1 MRRGEIRWVD
11 LDPTRGSESDERRPG
26 VIVSNDGA
34 NSVAKRLGRGVVAV
48 IPVTSNVQGIHRFQV
63 LLTAEATG
71 LVRDSKAQAEQV
83 RSVAVERVG
92 ERLGAVT
99 GADLAALDEALRL
112 HLALWSPTV
121 PRCGNSSAGLDLAG
135 PHCVA

>member
-11 LDPTRGSESDERRPG
+11 LDPVRGAESNKRRPA

-34 NSVAKRLGRGVVAV
+34 NTTANRLGRGVVTV
-48 IPVTSNVQGIHRFQV
+48 VPVTSNTARVHAFQV

-71 LVRDSKAQAEQV
+71 LARDSKAQAEQV
-83 RSVAVERVG
+83 RSVAVERIGALVG
-92 ERLGAVT
+92 ALS

-112 HLALWSPTV
+112 HLAL
-121 PRCGNSSAGLDLAG
+121 
-135 PHCVA
+135 